1 MNREY
6 SDEEIVEIVKAFK
19 LYIKKIVKHSA
30 IDFVR
35 MSKKNKYKEIL
46 YSDLVDEKVSLS
58 VFDDDTFLPFEE
70 KNLDEVM
77 KELKINIKLTKR
89 EKEYLELVI
98 KKYSTKDIQR
108 IMKVKDSN
116 IWNIKSKLKRKVE
129 KNKYEKQRI
138 GRFDYKSK
146 EK

>member
-30 IDFVR
+30 IDFIR

-58 VFDDDTFLPFEE
+58 VFDDDTFLSFEE
-70 KNLDEVM
+70 KNLEEVM
-77 KELKINIKLTKR
+77 KILKIDIKLTKR
-89 EKEYLELVI
+89 EKEYLELVL
-98 KKYSTKDIQR
+98 KDYSDYEIRR
-108 IMKVKDSN
+108 IMRIKDNHLSS
-116 IWNIKSKLKRKVE
+116 IKSKIKRKIGENNNE
-129 KNKYEKQRI
+129 K
-138 GRFDYKSK
+138 
-146 EK
+146 

>member
-1 MNREY
+1 MWLNNKTNDNLLEL
-6 SDEEIVEIVKAFK
+6 IKK
-19 LYIKKIVKHSA
+19 LYIEKI
-30 IDFVR
+30 
-35 MSKKNKYKEIL
+35 KNNNDIN
-46 YSDLVDEKVSLS
+46 
-58 VFDDDTFLPFEE
+58 FEE

-129 KNKYEKQRI
+129 KNKYEK
-138 GRFDYKSK
+138 
-146 EK
+146 

>member
-70 KNLDEVM
+70 KNLEEVM
-77 KELKINIKLTKR
+77 KILKIDIKLTKR
-89 EKEYLELVI
+89 EKEYLELVL
-98 KKYSTKDIQR
+98 KDYSDYEIRR
-108 IMKVKDSN
+108 IMRIKDNHLSS
-116 IWNIKSKLKRKVE
+116 IKSKIKRKIGENNNE
-129 KNKYEKQRI
+129 K
-138 GRFDYKSK
+138 
-146 EK
+146 

>member
-30 IDFVR
+30 IDFIR
-35 MSKKNKYKEIL
+35 MSKRNKYKEIL

-70 KNLDEVM
+70 KNLEEVM
-77 KELKINIKLTKR
+77 KMLKIDIKLTKK
-89 EKEYLELVI
+89 EKEYLELVLKDYSDYEIRKIMRI
-98 KKYSTKDIQR
+98 KDNHLS
-108 IMKVKDSN
+108 S
-116 IWNIKSKLKRKVE
+116 IKSKIKRKIGENNNE
-129 KNKYEKQRI
+129 K
-138 GRFDYKSK
+138 
-146 EK
+146 

>member
-30 IDFVR
+30 IDFAR

-58 VFDDDTFLPFEE
+58 VFDDDTFLPS
-70 KNLDEVM
+70 KGKSLKEVM
-77 KELKINIKLTKR
+77 ENIGMTVKLSNRERKFLTLILNDYSKE
-89 EKEYLELVI
+89 EI
-98 KKYSTKDIQR
+98 KKYL
-108 IMKVKDSN
+108 N
-116 IWNIKSKLKRKVE
+116 INEDNYFKIKSRIKIKME
-129 KNKYEKQRI
+129 KKKN
-138 GRFDYKSK
+138 G
-146 EK
+146 

>member
-30 IDFVR
+30 IDFIR

-58 VFDDDTFLPFEE
+58 VFDDDTFLSFEE
-70 KNLDEVM
+70 RNLDEIM
-77 KELKINIKLTKR
+77 NELKIRIKLTKR
-89 EKEYLELVI
+89 EREYLNLVI
-98 KKYSTKDIQR
+98 KNYSDYE
-108 IMKVKDSN
+108 
-116 IWNIKSKLKRKVE
+116 IKKKMQITDNYLYYIKFK
-129 KNKYEKQRI
+129 I
-138 GRFDYKSK
+138 K
-146 EK
+146 EKIKEKEYGK

>member
-30 IDFVR
+30 IDFVS

-58 VFDDDTFLPFEE
+58 VFDDDTFLPS
-70 KNLDEVM
+70 KRKSLKEVM
-77 KELKINIKLTKR
+77 ENIGMNVKLSNRERKFLTLILNDYSKE
-89 EKEYLELVI
+89 EI
-98 KKYSTKDIQR
+98 KKYL
-108 IMKVKDSN
+108 N
-116 IWNIKSKLKRKVE
+116 INEDNYFKIKSRIKIKME
-129 KNKYEKQRI
+129 KKKN
-138 GRFDYKSK
+138 G
-146 EK
+146 

>member
-58 VFDDDTFLPFEE
+58 VFDDDTFLSFEE
-70 KNLDEVM
+70 KNLEEVM
-77 KELKINIKLTKR
+77 KILKIDIKLTKR
-89 EKEYLELVI
+89 EKEYLELVL
-98 KKYSTKDIQR
+98 KDYSDYEIRR
-108 IMKVKDSN
+108 IMRIKDNHLSS
-116 IWNIKSKLKRKVE
+116 IKSKIKRKIGENNNE
-129 KNKYEKQRI
+129 K
-138 GRFDYKSK
+138 
-146 EK
+146 

>member
-30 IDFVR
+30 IDFWR

-70 KNLDEVM
+70 KNLEEVM
-77 KELKINIKLTKR
+77 KILKIDIKLTKR
-89 EKEYLELVI
+89 EKEYLELVL
-98 KKYSTKDIQR
+98 KDYSDYEIRR
-108 IMKVKDSN
+108 IMRLLS
-116 IWNIKSKLKRKVE
+116 
-129 KNKYEKQRI
+129 
-138 GRFDYKSK
+138 
-146 EK
+146 

>member
-1 MNREY
+1 MNGEY

-30 IDFVR
+30 IDFWR

-70 KNLDEVM
+70 KNLEEVM
-77 KELKINIKLTKR
+77 KILKIDIKLTKR
-89 EKEYLELVI
+89 EKEYLELVL
-98 KKYSTKDIQR
+98 KDYSDYEIRR
-108 IMKVKDSN
+108 IMRIKDNHLSS
-116 IWNIKSKLKRKVE
+116 IKSKIKRKIGENNNE
-129 KNKYEKQRI
+129 K
-138 GRFDYKSK
+138 
-146 EK
+146 

>member
-1 MNREY
+1 MNGEY

-89 EKEYLELVI
+89 EKEYLELVLKDYSDYEIRRKMRI
-98 KKYSTKDIQR
+98 KDNHLS
-108 IMKVKDSN
+108 S
-116 IWNIKSKLKRKVE
+116 IKSKIKRKIGESNNE
-129 KNKYEKQRI
+129 K
-138 GRFDYKSK
+138 
-146 EK
+146 

>member
-1 MNREY
+1 MKREY

-30 IDFVR
+30 IDFWR

-70 KNLDEVM
+70 KNLEEVM
-77 KELKINIKLTKR
+77 KILKIDIKLTKR
-89 EKEYLELVI
+89 EKEYLELVL
-98 KKYSTKDIQR
+98 KDYSDYEIRR
-108 IMKVKDSN
+108 IMRIKDNHLSS
-116 IWNIKSKLKRKVE
+116 IKSKIKRKIGENNNE
-129 KNKYEKQRI
+129 K
-138 GRFDYKSK
+138 
-146 EK
+146 

>member
-30 IDFVR
+30 IDFWR

-70 KNLDEVM
+70 KNLEELM
-77 KELKINIKLTKR
+77 KILKIDIKLTKR
-89 EKEYLELVI
+89 EKEYLELVL
-98 KKYSTKDIQR
+98 KDYSDYEIRR
-108 IMKVKDSN
+108 IMRIKDNHLSS
-116 IWNIKSKLKRKVE
+116 IKSKIKRKIGENNNE
-129 KNKYEKQRI
+129 K
-138 GRFDYKSK
+138 
-146 EK
+146 

>member
-30 IDFVR
+30 IDFCR

-70 KNLDEVM
+70 KNLEEVM
-77 KELKINIKLTKR
+77 KILKIDIKLTKR
-89 EKEYLELVI
+89 EKEYLELVL
-98 KKYSTKDIQR
+98 KDYSDYEIRR
-108 IMKVKDSN
+108 IMRIKDNHLSS
-116 IWNIKSKLKRKVE
+116 IKSKIKRKIGENNNE
-129 KNKYEKQRI
+129 K
-138 GRFDYKSK
+138 
-146 EK
+146 

>member
-70 KNLDEVM
+70 KNLEEVM
-77 KELKINIKLTKR
+77 KTLKIDIKLTKR
-89 EKEYLELVI
+89 EKEYLELVL
-98 KKYSTKDIQR
+98 KDYSDYEIRR
-108 IMKVKDSN
+108 IMRIKDNHLSS
-116 IWNIKSKLKRKVE
+116 IKSKIKRKIGENNNE
-129 KNKYEKQRI
+129 K
-138 GRFDYKSK
+138 
-146 EK
+146 

>member
-58 VFDDDTFLPFEE
+58 VFDDDTFLLS
-70 KNLDEVM
+70 KRKSLKEVM
-77 KELKINIKLTKR
+77 ENIGMNVKLSNRERKFLTLILNDYSKE
-89 EKEYLELVI
+89 EI
-98 KKYSTKDIQR
+98 KKYL
-108 IMKVKDSN
+108 N
-116 IWNIKSKLKRKVE
+116 INEDNYFKIKSRIKIKME
-129 KNKYEKQRI
+129 KKKN
-138 GRFDYKSK
+138 G
-146 EK
+146 

>member
-1 MNREY
+1 MNSEY

-30 IDFVR
+30 IDFLR

-70 KNLDEVM
+70 KNLEEVM
-77 KELKINIKLTKR
+77 KILKIDIKLTKR
-89 EKEYLELVI
+89 EKEYLELVL
-98 KKYSTKDIQR
+98 KDYSDYEIRR
-108 IMKVKDSN
+108 IMRIKDNHLSS
-116 IWNIKSKLKRKVE
+116 IKSKIKRKIGENNNE
-129 KNKYEKQRI
+129 K
-138 GRFDYKSK
+138 
-146 EK
+146 

>member
-30 IDFVR
+30 IDFAR
-35 MSKKNKYKEIL
+35 MFKKNKYKEIL

-129 KNKYEKQRI
+129 KNKYEK
-138 GRFDYKSK
+138 
-146 EK
+146 

>member
-30 IDFVR
+30 IDFIR
-35 MSKKNKYKEIL
+35 ISKKNKYKEIL

-70 KNLDEVM
+70 KNLEEVM
-77 KELKINIKLTKR
+77 KILKIDIKLTKR
-89 EKEYLELVI
+89 EKEYLELVL
-98 KKYSTKDIQR
+98 KDYSDYEIRR
-108 IMKVKDSN
+108 IMRIKDNHLSS
-116 IWNIKSKLKRKVE
+116 IKSKIKRKIGENNNE
-129 KNKYEKQRI
+129 K
-138 GRFDYKSK
+138 
-146 EK
+146 

>member
-6 SDEEIVEIVKAFK
+6 SDEEIVEIVKSFK

-30 IDFVR
+30 IDFWR

-70 KNLDEVM
+70 KNLEEVM
-77 KELKINIKLTKR
+77 KILKIDIKLTKR
-89 EKEYLELVI
+89 EKEYLELVL
-98 KKYSTKDIQR
+98 KDYSDYEIRR
-108 IMKVKDSN
+108 IMRIKDNHLSS
-116 IWNIKSKLKRKVE
+116 IKSKIKRKIGENNNE
-129 KNKYEKQRI
+129 K
-138 GRFDYKSK
+138 
-146 EK
+146 

>member
-35 MSKKNKYKEIL
+35 MYKSVSYREIV

-58 VFDDDTFLPFEE
+58 KFDDDAFFSFEE
-70 KNLDEVM
+70 TNLKEVM
-77 KELKINIKLTKR
+77 ENLKINIKLTER
-89 EKEYLELVI
+89 EKQYLNLVLSDYSDAEI
-98 KKYSTKDIQR
+98 KK
-108 IMKVKDSN
+108 IMKITDN
-116 IWNIKSKLKRKVE
+116 NMYNIKLRIKKKVE
-129 KNKYEKQRI
+129 DKKYGK
-138 GRFDYKSK
+138 
-146 EK
+146 

>member
-58 VFDDDTFLPFEE
+58 VFDDDTFLPLEE

-77 KELKINIKLTKR
+77 KKLKIRINLTKR
-89 EKEYLELVI
+89 EREYLNLVI
-98 KKYSTKDIQR
+98 KNYSDYE
-108 IMKVKDSN
+108 
-116 IWNIKSKLKRKVE
+116 IKKKMQITDNYLYYIKFK
-129 KNKYEKQRI
+129 I
-138 GRFDYKSK
+138 K
-146 EK
+146 EKIKEKEYGK

>member
-30 IDFVR
+30 IDFWR

-70 KNLDEVM
+70 KNLEEVM
-77 KELKINIKLTKR
+77 KILKIDIKLTKR
-89 EKEYLELVI
+89 EKEYLELVL
-98 KKYSTKDIQR
+98 KDYSDYEIRR
-108 IMKVKDSN
+108 IMRIKDNHLSS
-116 IWNIKSKLKRKVE
+116 IKSKIKRKIGESNNE
-129 KNKYEKQRI
+129 K
-138 GRFDYKSK
+138 
-146 EK
+146 